1 MKAIDR
7 LILWLETDYKN
18 LTSNIDII
26 KKARELKESE
36 YEATVGYVDEAFEGL
51 GDFIDDEDTLHFY
64 KSLIVE
70 SIIGY

>member
-7 LILWLETDYKN
+7 LILWLENDYKN

-26 KKARELKESE
+26 RKARELKESE
-36 YEATVGYVDEAFEGL
+36 YEATVEYVDEAFEGL